1 MEYFRCT
8 LEGCPPGLPKG
19 AAPACPRVPRIP
31 APCRGCKLR
40 KNKDAREYGVYKV
53 DGLDFTDDDMKLVWK
68 FLRHSLQM
76 TTGAIL
82 WPDNAGSTPPYN
94 HDNFKA
100 ECLERLPSKES
111 YSNQAAVIEEVGST
125 VPEEAPATISEQFL

>member
-1 MEYFRCT
+1 MVIQLLLAPLSDLRVN
-8 LEGCPPGLPKG
+8 P
-19 AAPACPRVPRIP
+19 AAATIE
-31 APCRGCKLR
+31 
-40 KNKDAREYGVYKV
+40 RERER
-53 DGLDFTDDDMKLVWK
+53 D
-68 FLRHSLQM
+68 M

-82 WPDNAGSTPPYN
+82 WPDNADSTPPYN
-94 HDNFKA
+94 LENFKA